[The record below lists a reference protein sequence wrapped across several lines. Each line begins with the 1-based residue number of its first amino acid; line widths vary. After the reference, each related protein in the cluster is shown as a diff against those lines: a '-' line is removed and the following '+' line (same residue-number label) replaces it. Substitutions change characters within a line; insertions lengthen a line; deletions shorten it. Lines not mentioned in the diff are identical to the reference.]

1 MNHLHLEELTQKVQK
16 VMDQN
21 PRIFKSDPWIQL
33 QTTTSLPGPYLL
45 VIAVASVLLL
55 VILVG
60 GTSLLCDLA
69 VLGLPAA
76 LTAGAITKA
85 GPARRQ
91 GAQRWLTYWTVA
103 TGARFADRYLL
114 GFLTSRIPFF
124 FLIKTFF
131 FIWCYHPQTQGAS
144 AVYEELLRPHL
155 LPLLGIKAHKHS
167 MPPPPGGAKAAGAKG
182 KAGAGAKGKA
192 AGAATPLPSIGDL
205 EVTVG
210 AARDLTVMD
219 VFSGA
224 SDPYCVLR
232 LRPPQGRPARGVEKV
247 NFKTACK
254 HHTTAPVWNEMVKMD
269 GCVSKDSTLLVT
281 VMNKQAVGLDD
292 FIGSVAVPL
301 EAALDLAAAAAA
313 PAAAAEGEDGE
324 GEGVDT
330 NANATWYTLAD
341 PDGVNTKGAQGELR
355 LAFAFR
361 PSNSSAAAA
370 ASSS

>member
-167 MPPPPGGAKAAGAKG
+167 MPLLQAVPRLRGEGQGGRGQGQSGRCRYTAAFHRRSGG
-182 KAGAGAKGKA
+182 DGGRGAGPDGD
-192 AGAATPLPSIGDL
+192 GRVLGRLGPLLRATPEAAP
-205 EVTVG
+205 G
-210 AARDLTVMD
+210 APRPGRGEGQLQDRLQAPHH
-219 VFSGA
+219 GA
-224 SDPYCVLR
+224 S
-232 LRPPQGRPARGVEKV
+232 VER
-247 NFKTACK
+247 N
-254 HHTTAPVWNEMVKMD
+254 
-269 GCVSKDSTLLVT
+269 
-281 VMNKQAVGLDD
+281 
-292 FIGSVAVPL
+292 
-301 EAALDLAAAAAA
+301 
-313 PAAAAEGEDGE
+313 GEDGRLCFQRLYPAGHRHE
-324 GEGVDT
+324 QAGGGPGRLHRQRGRAPRGRPGPGRCHRCPGGGGRRRGWRGRRGRHKCQCYLVHSGGSRRREH
-330 NANATWYTLAD
+330 
-341 PDGVNTKGAQGELR
+341 KGGSGGAAAGLR
-355 LAFAFR
+355 LPAQQQLR
-361 PSNSSAAAA
+361 R
-370 ASSS
+370 